1 MPSRQARPPILWTQH
16 QVPSALW
23 SSISFGHWDRTPD
36 PCGLRLPHFEAN
48 LSLGFLGPWFNANHH
63 DSNDSSTSLRFFKCA
78 MEPFELWAKLFFSR
92 GQWPN
97 TEILWALYFQ
107 CLWWSMLLDSR
118 DYLLCMPQIAQRIKS
133 DIWTLSSS
141 PAFRC
146 NSDAGAVVKVL
157 EVTAEESRGQEGCS
171 GFWASSSS

>member
-16 QVPSALW
+16 QVPSALQ
-23 SSISFGHWDRTPD
+23 SSISFGRDRTPD

-78 MEPFELWAKLFFSR
+78 MEPFELWPSCSSQEVNDQTLRFYELCIFNVYDGLCYS
-92 GQWPN
+92 
-97 TEILWALYFQ
+97 ILVTT
-107 CLWWSMLLDSR
+107 
-118 DYLLCMPQIAQRIKS
+118 QIAQRINS